1 MVVQKDMKVL
11 VTGDLKAELE
21 GNYTQLKIMQDQL
34 GTLFQIIA
42 VEESDQLKKLAEA
55 ATE

>member
-1 MVVQKDMKVL
+1 VKVL
-11 VTGDLKAELE
+11 VIGDMKTELD

-42 VEESDQLKKLAEA
+42 VEDSDQLKKLAKA
-55 ATE
+55 AEWTQWYE